1 MPHAYQEL
9 TDYYQKMIML
19 GNIQSMLTWDQQTML
34 PAKSGAARAEQL
46 AFIARL
52 QHEYMTAD
60 AMKSGLAAASN
71 ENLSE
76 IEQANLQEM
85 NRHYQRCTAIDAELS
100 AALIQAKSTC
110 QMAWEAAKKDDDFDA
125 VTPYLEKLLDL
136 VREEAVAMAQV
147 YDCDKY
153 EALYRSYHPYGTEAD
168 LKDIFSEVENFLPSL
183 LQEIIEKQKSQII
196 YEIDSEVD
204 VTTQHQFATDMAQLM
219 GFDFDK
225 GRFDLSTHPFTG
237 GIADDVRMTSRYY
250 ADNPLYG
257 FAAMVHEFGHS
268 LYDANFPKKWR
279 HDAIGQSFNMGMV
292 VHESQS
298 LIWERQI
305 LINPA
310 FWQFMAPKMKDAF
323 GLSDKVGSA
332 ENLYRLT
339 AKVEPDFIR
348 TDADEVTYPLHVLM
362 RYQLEKAMVNGDLS
376 VKELSAAWAEKSQKL
391 LGITPEN
398 DVLGCMQDIH
408 WYGGAFGYF
417 PCYALGA
424 MLAAQMFEHAQ
435 SALPNL
441 DADLAQGDY
450 AGFSTWLHDNI
461 HDQGGRYQPDQLIER
476 VTGQKLNPQIFEKYL
491 RGKYL

>member
-136 VREEAVAMAQV
+136 VREEAAAMAEV

-183 LQEIIEKQKSQII
+183 LQEIIEKQKPQII

-204 VTTQHQFATDMAQLM
+204 VTTQHQFATD
-219 GFDFDK
+219 
-225 GRFDLSTHPFTG
+225 
-237 GIADDVRMTSRYY
+237 
-250 ADNPLYG
+250 
-257 FAAMVHEFGHS
+257 
-268 LYDANFPKKWR
+268 
-279 HDAIGQSFNMGMV
+279 
-292 VHESQS
+292 
-298 LIWERQI
+298 
-305 LINPA
+305 
-310 FWQFMAPKMKDAF
+310 
-323 GLSDKVGSA
+323 
-332 ENLYRLT
+332 
-339 AKVEPDFIR
+339 
-348 TDADEVTYPLHVLM
+348 
-362 RYQLEKAMVNGDLS
+362 
-376 VKELSAAWAEKSQKL
+376 
-391 LGITPEN
+391 
-398 DVLGCMQDIH
+398 
-408 WYGGAFGYF
+408 
-417 PCYALGA
+417 
-424 MLAAQMFEHAQ
+424 
-435 SALPNL
+435 
-441 DADLAQGDY
+441 
-450 AGFSTWLHDNI
+450 
-461 HDQGGRYQPDQLIER
+461 
-476 VTGQKLNPQIFEKYL
+476 
-491 RGKYL
+491 